1 MAESRP
7 EHKSPDP
14 KCFFYSKMSVSTQA
28 RQVFL
33 IPVTEALGYLYIK
46 NASFSPQ
53 TSELVVFFNFT
64 DGIFFLSS
72 ATLIS
77 HLPTTKP

>member
-1 MAESRP
+1 
-7 EHKSPDP
+7 
-14 KCFFYSKMSVSTQA
+14 MSVSTQA

-77 HLPTTKP
+77 HLPTTKLRPGKPQQKQSRHHALF

>member
-1 MAESRP
+1 
-7 EHKSPDP
+7 
-14 KCFFYSKMSVSTQA
+14 MSISTQA

-53 TSELVVFFNFT
+53 TSQLVVFLNFT

-77 HLPTTKP
+77 HLPQPNHD